1 MYSGQCACPS
11 PKHHHMTSRLLTFP
25 ALLTIFVMMIGC
37 ATTPPS
43 RASLDNVHDQI
54 AEARELGA
62 QSYAPVEL
70 SRASQLLAAA
80 EAAFSERDY
89 EVADRNVARAV
100 LEAQLAQARSRA
112 ATLREKVREL
122 GDENQRLRRDLL
134 GEGTLR

>member
-1 MYSGQCACPS
+1 M
-11 PKHHHMTSRLLTFP
+11 LI
-25 ALLTIFVMMIGC
+25 IFVMLIGC

-43 RASLDNVHDQI
+43 RAGLDSLHDQI
-54 AEARELGA
+54 ADARDLGA

-70 SRASQLLAAA
+70 NRASQLLAAA

-89 EVADRNVARAV
+89 DVSDRNAARAE
-100 LEAQLAQARSRA
+100 LEVQLAQARSRA

-122 GDENQRLRRDLL
+122 SDENQRLRRELL